1 MKTNNDN
8 DNDNNNGLIN
18 GETIE
23 ETLNVHGYIRRFY
36 KNGGQNIELPLGNF
50 TLMDKINPTL
60 LVHIDASANLY
71 KFSIIGN

>member
-1 MKTNNDN
+1 M
-8 DNDNNNGLIN
+8 IN

-50 TLMDKINPTL
+50 TLMDKINSTP
-60 LVHIDASANLY
+60 LVHTGTSANLH
-71 KFSIIGN
+71 KVSIIGN